1 MMTRLRALVAAIAAT
16 VLMLWGGAAPAHAAD
31 AKSVQIVSQDG
42 RTVEFLVYLDPAVA
56 TSTDAELRYLAVSTT
71 RSPDMFHYPDSGKT
85 GASHYAGDGDVIRL
99 RNRIDHN
106 LDYWD
111 GE

>member
-1 MMTRLRALVAAIAAT
+1 
-16 VLMLWGGAAPAHAAD
+16 
-31 AKSVQIVSQDG
+31 
-42 RTVEFLVYLDPAVA
+42 
-56 TSTDAELRYLAVSTT
+56 
-71 RSPDMFHYPDSGKT
+71 MFHYPDSGKT
-85 GASHYAGDGDVIRL
+85 GASHYPESGDVIRL